1 MNVILGRGTIA
12 FKLMRPLRRRY
23 AGAWARQR
31 CSKAVMLC
39 LELQYKGVDEEK
51 LKLSAQN
58 ICPATKLNIKM
69 DLATIFPA
77 ERFFFSSFFSLFN
90 HHAKAAVRII
100 NKKFGL
106 TSI

>member
-1 MNVILGRGTIA
+1 
-12 FKLMRPLRRRY
+12 
-23 AGAWARQR
+23 
-31 CSKAVMLC
+31 MLC

-77 ERFFFSSFFSLFN
+77 ERFFFSSFFFLFKTII
-90 HHAKAAVRII
+90 AKAAVRII